1 MTHPLSKSSAP
12 GASATPV
19 VRSSKNQGIGVGL
32 ALLALLIVGASGWFL
47 TRPAKIPARAQRIEV
62 PVTQVQTRAMPVVLQ
77 SVGKVV
83 AQASVEVRA
92 QTGGVLR
99 EVLIK
104 DGDQVVAGQKL
115 FTLDAQP
122 LAATL
127 AQAQA
132 QWIRDKA
139 LADDAAAAQA
149 RLKPLADKE
158 YVTAREY
165 ELAVSTQA
173 STQATANA
181 TRTLIDQA
189 RIALAYATITA
200 PISGRAGAVLVKPGN
215 LVAANSTTPLV
226 VINAL
231 RPVELVFSLPQA
243 ESRQLRDAMAAT
255 PGQRLSVEARDSLSQ
270 KQRATGELVFID
282 NALNDQSGTIT
293 AKARFANADE
303 ALWPGEFY
311 AVVITLKTDEAAI
324 TVPERAV
331 QQGQNGPYVY
341 LLVEGTAKLQQLT
354 VNRVLNGFAVVT
366 AGLKAGDTVLASV
379 PTNLRDGSAV
389 VVVTPAAVAATQ
401 PASAA
406 SSAASGAGQ

>member
-12 GASATPV
+12 DVSATPV
-19 VRSSKNQGIGVGL
+19 VRSSKNQGIKVGL
-32 ALLALLIVGASGWFL
+32 ALLALLIVGTGWWFL
-47 TRPAKIPARAQRIEV
+47 TQPAKTPAPTHRIEV
-62 PVTQVQTRAMPVVLQ
+62 QVTQAQTRAMPVVLQ

-83 AQASVEVRA
+83 AQASVEVRP

-122 LAATL
+122 LVATL

-215 LVAANSTTPLV
+215 LVDANSTTPLV

-231 RPVELVFSLPQA
+231 RPVELVFSLPQT
-243 ESRQLRDAMAAT
+243 ESRQLRDAMAAA

-270 KQRATGELVFID
+270 KQRAMGELVFID
-282 NALNDQSGTIT
+282 NALNEQSGTIT

-311 AVVITLKTDEAAI
+311 AVVITLKTDKAAI

-341 LLVEGTAKLQQLT
+341 VLAAGTAKVQQLT
-354 VNRVLNGFAVVT
+354 VDRVLDGFAVVT

-379 PTNLRDGSAV
+379 PSNLRDGSAV
-389 VVVTPAAVAATQ
+389 VVAKPVAPA
-401 PASAA
+401 P
-406 SSAASGAGQ
+406 SGAGQ

>member
-1 MTHPLSKSSAP
+1 MTLPLSKSSSP
-12 GASATPV
+12 GTPAV
-19 VRSSKNQGIGVGL
+19 PPSRNRGIGVGL
-32 ALLALLIVGASGWFL
+32 ALLVLLIVGASGWFL
-47 TRPAKIPARAQRIEV
+47 TRPAKAPARIQRIEV
-62 PVTQVQTRAMPVVLQ
+62 PVTQAQTRAMPVVLQ

-83 AQASVEVRA
+83 AQASVEVRSQA
-92 QTGGVLR
+92 GGVLR

-115 FTLDAQP
+115 FMLDAQP

-132 QWIRDKA
+132 QWTRDKA

-231 RPVELVFSLPQA
+231 RPVELVFSLPQS
-243 ESRQLRDAMAAT
+243 ESQQLRDAMAAA
-255 PGQRLSVEARDSLSQ
+255 PDHRLSVEARDSLSQ
-270 KQRATGELVFID
+270 KKRATGELVFID
-282 NALNDQSGTIT
+282 NALNAQSGTIT
-293 AKARFANADE
+293 AKARFSNVDE

-311 AVVITLKTDEAAI
+311 AVVITLRTDEAAI

-341 LLVEGTAKLQQLT
+341 VLTAGTANLQQLT
-354 VNRVLNGFAVVT
+354 VNRVLDGFAVVT
-366 AGLKAGDTVLASV
+366 AGLKVGDTVLASV
-379 PTNLRDGSAV
+379 PSNLRDGSAV
-389 VVVTPAAVAATQ
+389 VVVTPAAPAAQ
-401 PASAA
+401 AASAA
-406 SSAASGAGQ
+406 SSSSGAGQ